1 MTALPAQLSSDVGRL
16 TAGAGGALLLAWSA
30 VSWAIADHDGR
41 YTDPALLGVLAGV
54 VLTAV
59 AAGWPDWLPAGLWPL
74 GLAVAALLVAVSPLV
89 WHPRFYAH
97 GGWFPVS
104 QVLLALAG
112 VIAGGAALAGLAS
125 RELPRPDVVFWICLA
140 LATAAGV
147 AMVLAAPEPNIDVFY
162 LLQGSTKGLAQGK
175 DMYQQTWVASPDVYR
190 SGGLFA
196 VYPYLPW
203 TSVLLAP
210 FRLVLGDIRYGEIAA
225 LAVAAVTLRS
235 IAGEQVRRS
244 AVLGL
249 LPLLVALHPKVTYA
263 DQQAWTEPLLVAL
276 LALMVWAVSRHRSWL
291 AIGCLALALAS
302 KQHIVLLLPVAAAW
316 PAFGLRRT
324 FASVGLALV
333 AISPWIVAGPRDFWH
348 DAVSVN
354 LGYKVLP
361 YALSL
366 PALADRHGHSVGF
379 GLTAVALALAYVL
392 ALRLVRRER
401 SAAAFATGCALVIL
415 ALDVTNK
422 QSFFNHYT
430 LATGLMAAAVCAGVP
445 AVSPPSNIGRAS
457 RLQAKSASA

>member
-1 MTALPAQLSSDVGRL
+1 MGLLGR
-16 TAGAGGALLLAWSA
+16 ALLPPH
-30 VSWAIADHDGR
+30 WA
-41 YTDPALLGVLAGV
+41 
-54 VLTAV
+54 
-59 AAGWPDWLPAGLWPL
+59 
-74 GLAVAALLVAVSPLV
+74 
-89 WHPRFYAH
+89 
-97 GGWFPVS
+97 
-104 QVLLALAG
+104 
-112 VIAGGAALAGLAS
+112 
-125 RELPRPDVVFWICLA
+125 FWIGLG

-147 AMVLAAPEPNIDVFY
+147 AMVRAAPQPNIDVFY

-175 DMYQQTWVASPDVYR
+175 NMYQQTWVSSPKVYH

-225 LAVAAVTLRS
+225 LAVAAATLRS
-235 IAGEQVRRS
+235 IAGEQLRRS
-244 AVLGL
+244 ATLGL

-276 LALMVWAVSRHRSWL
+276 LALMVWAVRRDRSWL
-291 AIGCLALALAS
+291 AVGCLALALAS
-302 KQHIVLLLPVAAAW
+302 KQHIVLLLPIAAAW

-324 FASVGLALV
+324 LTAAGLALV
-333 AISPWIVAGPRDFWH
+333 AISPWIVAGPQDFWH

-379 GLTAVALALAYVL
+379 GLTALGLIVGYVL

-401 SAAAFATGCALVIL
+401 SCAAFAAGCALVVL
-415 ALDVTNK
+415 ALDITNK

-430 LATGLMAAAVCAGVP
+430 LASGLLVSAICAGLP
-445 AVSPPSNIGRAS
+445 AVSAPSSSGRAS
-457 RLQAKSASA
+457 RPRAKSASA